1 MHEPDCWALVESLFD
16 AAWELPESERRAWV
30 QAQPYAADVLDEV
43 LRLLD
48 AAGRSEGF
56 LSTQDAGHGTGE
68 SSPAPMLPGE
78 RAGVWRIVRPIGRGG
93 MGDVYEVER
102 ADGHFVQRAALKRIA
117 RAGSGDWS
125 RFQVERA
132 TLARLEHPGIARLID
147 GGLLDDGRPF
157 MVMELVDGL
166 PIDIWCERHGL
177 DWAARV
183 RLIVQVCDA
192 LTYAHGKLVVH
203 RDLKPSNVL
212 VDRDGRARL
221 IDFGVAHLVDGAEP
235 EHAAAPLSLAYA
247 APEQIEGAPVSTATD
262 VHGVAATLYRLVAGR
277 PPRNLADTAASIAV
291 VKALE
296 MPPVRLARMPLAK
309 PSSGA
314 ARAMLADLDAILAKG
329 LASETAVRYA
339 TVSAFSDDL
348 QRALERGEVA
358 ARRNEPRHRL
368 HRTLWRLRWP
378 LTAAAAIGT
387 SLAVGLG
394 LSLGYANQAARERD
408 QARREQA
415 RLEAVQQSVFHMFRS
430 AGELKGGSATASDV
444 LESTAQRIDD
454 EFARDPAQ
462 AAPILHALGELYFL
476 ITDYE
481 AAQPLLRRL
490 AAADPAIVDP
500 ALIAAARYDLA
511 QVLYRRSDPAGA
523 RPLLEQ
529 AQQFWASDPKRWDS
543 RMVDS
548 RLLQAQLI
556 RDAGER
562 DAAVALLQEALA
574 RRIEL
579 SGPHHRE
586 TGIFHNNLGVARYSN
601 GQIDAA
607 RASFGAATEVWRASG
622 LAQSPDALN
631 TLNNWGSLELASGNL
646 EAAEPLLREAVALRR
661 RLYGPSAA
669 TAALLNNYGKLLLQQ
684 SRSESALPVLQDAA
698 AMGAQF
704 AGHGS
709 LHHVAALAATA
720 EAHLDL
726 GHREAGAKDATTAL
740 DAALATLGPDH
751 VGTALASLTMAR
763 LRLDEHRPREAV
775 ALLDEAERIATASG
789 PSGARL
795 IAQAA
800 TLRERLAPAARP
812 ARPAPDTA
820 RPSP

>member
-1 MHEPDCWALVESLFD
+1 MHELNQWQMVESVFD
-16 AAWELPESERRAWV
+16 EAWELPESERISWV
-30 QAQPYAADVLDEV
+30 QAQPLPGEV
-43 LRLLD
+43 LQAVLQLLR
-48 AAGRSEGF
+48 AAERSSGF
-56 LSTQDAGHGTGE
+56 LSTQDTHPAQDE
-68 SSPAPMLPGE
+68 SAPAPMRPGE
-78 RAGVWRIVRPIGRGG
+78 RAGAWCIVQPLGRGG
-93 MGDVYEVER
+93 MGDVYEVKR
-102 ADGHFVQRAALKRIA
+102 ADGHFAQRAALKRLA
-117 RAGSGDWS
+117 LAGSGDGA

-166 PIDIWCERHGL
+166 PIDTWCDRHSL

-183 RLIVQVCDA
+183 RLIVQVCNA
-192 LTYAHGKLVVH
+192 LAYAHGKLLVH

-212 VDRDGRARL
+212 VDPDGRARL
-221 IDFGVAHLVDGAEP
+221 IDFGVVHLTDAAEP
-235 EHAAAPLSLAYA
+235 AHAAAPLSLAYA
-247 APEQIEGAPVSTATD
+247 APEQIEGASVSTATD
-262 VHGVAATLYRLVAGR
+262 VYGVAATLYHLIAGH
-277 PPRNLADTAASIAV
+277 PPRHLAGLPVSMAV

-296 MPPVRLARMPLAK
+296 TPPARLAALPLAA
-309 PSSGA
+309 PSGA
-314 ARAMLADLDAILAKG
+314 ARALLADLDAILAKA
-329 LASETAVRYA
+329 LDTDAAARYA
-339 TVSAFSDDL
+339 TVAAFSDDL

-358 ARRNEPRHRL
+358 ARRHDPRHRL
-368 HRTLWRLRWP
+368 RRMLWRIRWP
-378 LTAAAAIGT
+378 LAATAAIGA
-387 SLAVGLG
+387 SLAIGLG
-394 LSLGYANQAARERD
+394 LSLRYAGQAAYERD

-444 LESTAQRIDD
+444 LESAAQRIEE
-454 EFARDPAQ
+454 EFARDPLQ

-481 AAQPLLRRL
+481 AAQPLLQRL
-490 AAADPAIVDP
+490 AAADPAVVDP
-500 ALIAAARYDLA
+500 SLIAAARYDLA
-511 QVLYRRSDPAGA
+511 QVLYRRGDATGAGQ
-523 RPLLEQ
+523 LLAQ
-529 AQQFWASDPKRWDS
+529 AQQFWANDPPRWES
-543 RMVDS
+543 RIVDS

-556 RDAGER
+556 RSAGEH
-562 DAAVALLQEALA
+562 AVAVELLQGALA

-579 SGPHHRE
+579 SGQYHRE
-586 TGIFHNNLGVARYSN
+586 TGIFHNNLGVARFSD

-607 RASFGAATEVWRASG
+607 RASFRAATEVWRMAG

-631 TLNNWGSLELASGNL
+631 TLNNWGSLELASGKP
-646 EAAEPLLREAVALRR
+646 ETAEPLLREAVALRQ

-684 SRSESALPVLQDAA
+684 SRPDAALPVLQDAA

-720 EAHLDL
+720 EAHLSL
-726 GHREAGAKDATTAL
+726 GHREAGAKDAATAL
-740 DAALATLGPDH
+740 DSALATLGPDH

-763 LRLDEHRPREAV
+763 LRLDEQRPHEAI
-775 ALLDEAERIATASG
+775 ALLDEAERIARASG

-795 IAQAA
+795 IVQAE
-800 TLRERLAPAARP
+800 TLRSQLAPATRQIP
-812 ARPAPDTA
+812 PAPDTA
-820 RPSP
+820 KPSP

>member
-1 MHEPDCWALVESLFD
+1 MHVPDQWALVESVFD
-16 AAWELPESERRAWV
+16 AAWELPESDRSAWV
-30 QAQPYAADVLDEV
+30 RAQPQPRDVLDEV

-48 AAGRSEGF
+48 AADLSDGF
-56 LSTQDAGHGTGE
+56 LSTQDAPPVTRE
-68 SSPAPMLPGE
+68 SSPTPMRPGE
-78 RAGVWRIVRPIGRGG
+78 RAGAWCIVRPIGHGG

-102 ADGHFVQRAALKRIA
+102 ADGHFAQRAALKRIT

-147 GGLLDDGRPF
+147 GGLLDDGRPY

-166 PIDIWCERHGL
+166 PIDTWCDRQGL
-177 DWAARV
+177 DTAART
-183 RLIVQVCDA
+183 RLIVQVCEA
-192 LTYAHGKLVVH
+192 LAYAHGKLVVH

-212 VDRDGRARL
+212 VDRNGRARL
-221 IDFGVAHLVDGAEP
+221 IDFGVAHLADGADP
-235 EHAAAPLSLAYA
+235 AQSAAPLSLAYA
-247 APEQIEGAPVSTATD
+247 APEQIEGTPVSTATD
-262 VHGVAATLYRLVAGR
+262 VHGVAATLYRLIAGQ
-277 PPRNLADTAASIAV
+277 PPRDLGGLPGPLAV

-296 MPPVRLARMPLAK
+296 TPPSRLAALPLAL
-309 PSSGA
+309 PFSGA
-314 ARAMLADLDAILAKG
+314 ARALLADLDAILAKA
-329 LASETAVRYA
+329 LATDAAGRYA
-339 TVSAFSDDL
+339 TVPAFSEDL
-348 QRALERGEVA
+348 QRALDRGVVG
-358 ARRNEPRHRL
+358 ARRHEPRHQLR
-368 HRTLWRLRWP
+368 RIAWRLKWP
-378 LTAAAAIGT
+378 LAATAAIGA
-387 SLAVGLG
+387 SLAIGLG
-394 LSLGYANQAARERD
+394 LSLRYAGQAAQERD

-444 LESTAQRIDD
+444 LESAAQRIED
-454 EFARDPAQ
+454 EFARDPVQ

-481 AAQPLLRRL
+481 AAKPLLQRL
-490 AAADPAIVDP
+490 AAADPAVVDP

-511 QVLYRRSDPAGA
+511 QVLYRRSDAAGA
-523 RPLLEQ
+523 QPLLAQ
-529 AQQFWASDPKRWDS
+529 AQQFWASDPSRWES
-543 RMVDS
+543 RTTDS

-556 RDAGER
+556 RNAG
-562 DAAVALLQEALA
+562 DHAAAVALLQSALA

-579 SGPHHRE
+579 SGPQHRE
-586 TGIFHNNLGVARYSN
+586 TGIFHNNLGVARFSN
-601 GQIDAA
+601 GQIEAA
-607 RASFGAATEVWRASG
+607 RESFRAATEVWRAAG

-646 EAAEPLLREAVALRR
+646 ETAEPLLREAVALRR

-684 SRSESALPVLQDAA
+684 SRPDAALPVLQDAA

-726 GHREAGAKDATTAL
+726 GHRDAGAKDATTAL

-763 LRLDEHRPREAV
+763 LRVDERRPREAA
-775 ALLDEAERIATASG
+775 ALLDEAERIAAAAG

-795 IAQAA
+795 VAHA
-800 TLRERLAPAARP
+800 TALRSRMAPADPRIP
-812 ARPAPDTA
+812 PVPDTA
-820 RPSP
+820 TPSP

>member
-1 MHEPDCWALVESLFD
+1 MHEPDQWPLVESVFD
-16 AAWELPESERRAWV
+16 AAWELPPSERSPWV
-30 QAQPYAADVLDEV
+30 RAQPYPSAVLTEV

-48 AAGRSEGF
+48 AAGRSDGF
-56 LSTQDAGHGTGE
+56 LSTQDAGRSTAE
-68 SSPAPMLPGE
+68 PSSEFMLPDE
-78 RAGVWRIVRPIGRGG
+78 RAGAWRVVRPLGHGG

-102 ADGHFVQRAALKRIA
+102 ADGHFAQRAALKRIA
-117 RAGSGDWS
+117 HAGSGNWY
-125 RFQVERA
+125 RFEVERA

-166 PIDIWCERHGL
+166 PIDAWCDRHDL
-177 DWAARV
+177 DWSARV

-192 LTYAHGKLVVH
+192 LAYAHGKLVVH

-212 VDRDGRARL
+212 VDRNGRARL
-221 IDFGVAHLVDGAEP
+221 IDFGVAHLMDGAEP
-235 EHAAAPLSLAYA
+235 AHAAAPLSLAYA
-247 APEQIEGAPVSTATD
+247 APEQIDGAPVSTATD
-262 VHGVAATLYRLVAGR
+262 VYGVAATLYRLIAGR
-277 PPRNLADTAASIAV
+277 PPRQLIGRIGPMAV
-291 VKALE
+291 VEALE
-296 MPPVRLARMPLAK
+296 TSPERLAAVPLAI
-309 PSSGA
+309 PTGA
-314 ARAMLADLDAILAKG
+314 ARALRADLDAILAKG
-329 LASETAVRYA
+329 LASDPAARYA
-339 TVSAFSDDL
+339 TVAAFSDDL

-358 ARRNEPRHRL
+358 ARRHEPRHRL
-368 HRTLWRLRWP
+368 RRTLWRLRWP
-378 LTAAAAIGT
+378 LAAAAAIGT
-387 SLAVGLG
+387 SLAIGIG
-394 LSLGYANQAARERD
+394 LSLLYAKQAAHDRD

-444 LESTAQRIDD
+444 LESAAQRIEN

-481 AAQPLLRRL
+481 AAQPLLQRL
-490 AAADPAIVDP
+490 AAADPTVVDP

-511 QVLYRRSDPAGA
+511 QVLFRRSDAAGA
-523 RPLLEQ
+523 QPLLAQ
-529 AQQFWASDPKRWDS
+529 AQQFWANDPARWES
-543 RMVDS
+543 RTIDS

-556 RDAGER
+556 RSAG
-562 DAAVALLQEALA
+562 DHAAAAELLQEALV

-586 TGIFHNNLGVARYSN
+586 TGIFHNNLGVARFSN
-601 GQIDAA
+601 GQSESA
-607 RASFGAATEVWRASG
+607 RASFRAATEVWRAAG

-646 EAAEPLLREAVALRR
+646 ETAEPLLRDAVALRQ

-684 SRSESALPVLQDAA
+684 SRPDAALPVLQDAA

-720 EAHLDL
+720 EAHLNL
-726 GHREAGAKDATTAL
+726 GHRQAGARDATTAL
-740 DAALATLGPDH
+740 DAARATLGPDH

-763 LRLDEHRPREAV
+763 LRLDEQRPLEAD
-775 ALLDEAERIATASG
+775 ALLREAERIAGASG

-795 IAQAA
+795 IAQAEV
-800 TLRERLAPAARP
+800 LRARLAPATPRVP
-812 ARPAPDTA
+812 PAPDTA
-820 RPSP
+820 TPSP

>member
-1 MHEPDCWALVESLFD
+1 MHEPDQWTLVESVFD
-16 AAWELPESERRAWV
+16 AAWELPESERSAWV
-30 QAQPYAADVLDEV
+30 RSQPHPRDVLDEV
-43 LRLLD
+43 QRLLD
-48 AAGRSEGF
+48 AAGRSDGF
-56 LSTQDAGHGTGE
+56 LSTQDARPTGE
-68 SSPAPMLPGE
+68 ESSSAPMRPGE
-78 RAGVWRIVRPIGRGG
+78 RAGAWRIVRPIGHGG

-102 ADGHFVQRAALKRIA
+102 ADGHFAQRAALKRIT
-117 RAGSGDWS
+117 RAGAGDWS

-166 PIDIWCERHGL
+166 PIDTWCDREGL
-177 DWAARV
+177 DTAART
-183 RLIVQVCDA
+183 RLIVQVCEA
-192 LTYAHGKLVVH
+192 LAYAHGKLVVH

-212 VDRDGRARL
+212 VDRNGRARL
-221 IDFGVAHLVDGAEP
+221 IDFGVAHLADGAEP
-235 EHAAAPLSLAYA
+235 AAAAPLSLAYA
-247 APEQIEGAPVSTATD
+247 APEQIEGTPVSTATD
-262 VHGVAATLYRLVAGR
+262 VHGVAATLYRLITGR
-277 PPRNLADTAASIAV
+277 PPRDLGGLPGPLAV

-296 MPPVRLARMPLAK
+296 TPPARLAAIPLAP
-309 PSSGA
+309 PSSGT
-314 ARAMLADLDAILAKG
+314 ARALLADLDAILAKA
-329 LASETAVRYA
+329 LAAEATARYA
-339 TVSAFSDDL
+339 TVPAFSDDL
-348 QRALERGEVA
+348 QRALERGVVG
-358 ARRNEPRHRL
+358 ARRHEPRHTLR
-368 HRTLWRLRWP
+368 RTVWRLKWP
-378 LTAAAAIGT
+378 LVTTAAIGA
-387 SLAVGLG
+387 SLAIGLG
-394 LSLGYANQAARERD
+394 LALRYAGQAAQERD

-444 LESTAQRIDD
+444 LESAAQRIED

-481 AAQPLLRRL
+481 AAQPLLQRL
-490 AAADPAIVDP
+490 AAADPAVVDP

-511 QVLYRRSDPAGA
+511 QVLFRRGDAAGA
-523 RPLLEQ
+523 RPLLAQ
-529 AQQFWASDPKRWDS
+529 AQQFWASDPVRWES
-543 RMVDS
+543 RTVDS

-556 RDAGER
+556 RNAGEH
-562 DAAVALLQEALA
+562 AAAIGLLQDALA

-579 SGPHHRE
+579 SGPQHRE
-586 TGIFHNNLGVARYSN
+586 TGIFHNNLGVARFSN
-601 GQIDAA
+601 GQIDPA
-607 RASFGAATEVWRASG
+607 RASFRAATEVWRAAG

-631 TLNNWGSLELASGNL
+631 TLNNWGSLELASGHL
-646 EAAEPLLREAVALRR
+646 ETAEPLLREAVALRQ
-661 RLYGPSAA
+661 RLFGPSAA

-684 SRSESALPVLQDAA
+684 SRPDAALPVLQDAA

-720 EAHLDL
+720 EAHLNL
-726 GHREAGAKDATTAL
+726 GHREAGAKDAATAL
-740 DAALATLGPDH
+740 DAALATLGRDH

-763 LRLDEHRPREAV
+763 LRLDQQRPREAA
-775 ALLDEAERIATASG
+775 ALLAEAERIATAAG

-800 TLRERLAPAARP
+800 ALRSRLAPAAPRVP
-812 ARPAPDTA
+812 PAPDTA
-820 RPSP
+820 TPSP

>member
-1 MHEPDCWALVESLFD
+1 MHEADRWALIESMFD
-16 AAWELPESERRAWV
+16 AAWELPESERHAWV
-30 QAQPYAADVLDEV
+30 QAQPYAADLLDEV

-48 AAGRSEGF
+48 AACHSDGF
-56 LSTQDAGHGTGE
+56 LATQDAPPARGE
-68 SSPAPMLPGE
+68 PSSMPMLPGE
-78 RAGVWRIVRPIGRGG
+78 RAGAWRIVQPIGRGG

-102 ADGHFVQRAALKRIA
+102 ADGHFAQRAALKRIA
-117 RAGSGDWS
+117 HAGSGDWS

-147 GGLLDDGRPF
+147 GGLLDDSRPF

-166 PIDIWCERHGL
+166 PIDTWCDQHGL
-177 DWAARV
+177 DRAARV

-203 RDLKPSNVL
+203 RDLKPSNVM
-212 VDRDGRARL
+212 VDENGRARL
-221 IDFGVAHLVDGAEP
+221 IDFGVVHLADGAEP
-235 EHAAAPLSLAYA
+235 AHAAAPLSLAYA

-262 VHGVAATLYRLVAGR
+262 VYGVAATLYRLVAGR
-277 PPRNLADTAASIAV
+277 PPRDLAGLPSSVAI

-296 MPPVRLARMPLAK
+296 APPARLAALPLVTP
-309 PSSGA
+309 PSGP
-314 ARAMLADLDAILAKG
+314 ARALLADLDAILAKA
-329 LASETAVRYA
+329 LAGDVAARYA
-339 TVSAFSDDL
+339 TVSGFSDDL

-358 ARRNEPRHRL
+358 ARRHEPRHRL
-368 HRTLWRLRWP
+368 RRLLWRLKWP
-378 LTAAAAIGT
+378 LAASTAIGA
-387 SLAVGLG
+387 SLAIGLG
-394 LSLGYANQAARERD
+394 LSLRYANQAAHERD

-444 LESTAQRIDD
+444 LEGAAQRIED
-454 EFARDPAQ
+454 EFARDPVQ

-481 AAQPLLRRL
+481 AAQPLLQRL
-490 AAADPAIVDP
+490 ATADPAVVDP

-511 QVLYRRSDPAGA
+511 QVLYRRSDAAGA
-523 RPLLEQ
+523 RPLLAQ
-529 AQQFWASDPKRWDS
+529 AQQFWANDPARWES
-543 RMVDS
+543 RTIDS

-556 RDAGER
+556 RSAG
-562 DAAVALLQEALA
+562 DHAAAVELLQGALA

-586 TGIFHNNLGVARYSN
+586 TGIFHNNLGVARFSN
-601 GQIDAA
+601 GQIEAA
-607 RASFGAATEVWRASG
+607 RVSFRAATEVWRASS

-646 EAAEPLLREAVALRR
+646 ETAEPLLREAVAMRR

-684 SRSESALPVLQDAA
+684 SRPDAALPVLQDAA

-726 GHREAGAKDATTAL
+726 GHREYGAKDATTAL

-751 VGTALASLTMAR
+751 VGTALASLTVAR
-763 LRLDEHRPREAV
+763 LRLVEQRPREAA
-775 ALLDEAERIATASG
+775 ALLDEAERIAAASG

-795 IAQAA
+795 ITQAA
-800 TLRERLAPAARP
+800 ALRLRLAPADPRLP
-812 ARPAPDTA
+812 PVPDTA
-820 RPSP
+820 TLSP

>member
-1 MHEPDCWALVESLFD
+1 MHEADRWALVESLFD
-16 AAWELPESERRAWV
+16 AAWELPEPERRAWV
-30 QAQPYAADVLDEV
+30 QAHPCTPDVREEV
-43 LRLLD
+43 LGLLD
-48 AAGRSEGF
+48 AAGRSDTF
-56 LSTQDAGHGTGE
+56 LTTQDAPAASRE
-68 SSPAPMLPGE
+68 SSSAPMQPGE
-78 RAGVWRIVRPIGRGG
+78 RAGAWRIVRPIGHGG

-102 ADGHFVQRAALKRIA
+102 ADGHFAQRAALKRIA

-147 GGLLDDGRPF
+147 GGLLDGGHPF
-157 MVMELVDGL
+157 MVMELVDGS
-166 PIDIWCERHGL
+166 PIDTWCDRHGL
-177 DWAARV
+177 DRTARV

-212 VDRDGRARL
+212 VDENGRARL
-221 IDFGVAHLVDGAEP
+221 IDFGVVHLADRAEP
-235 EHAAAPLSLAYA
+235 AHAAAPLSLAYA

-262 VHGVAATLYRLVAGR
+262 VYGVAATLYRLVAGR
-277 PPRNLADTAASIAV
+277 PPRDLAGLPGSVAI

-296 MPPVRLARMPLAK
+296 APARLATLPLAT
-309 PSSGA
+309 PSSGP
-314 ARAMLADLDAILAKG
+314 ARALLADLDAILAKA
-329 LASETAVRYA
+329 LAADVAARYA

-358 ARRNEPRHRL
+358 ARRHEPRHRL
-368 HRTLWRLRWP
+368 RRMLWRLKWP
-378 LTAAAAIGT
+378 LAATAAIGA
-387 SLAVGLG
+387 SLTIGFG
-394 LSLGYANQAARERD
+394 LSLRYASQAAHERD

-444 LESTAQRIDD
+444 LEGAAQRIEE

-481 AAQPLLRRL
+481 AAQPLLQRL
-490 AAADPAIVDP
+490 AAADPAVVDP

-511 QVLYRRSDPAGA
+511 QVLYRRSDAVGA
-523 RPLLEQ
+523 RPLLAQ
-529 AQQFWASDPKRWDS
+529 AQQFWANDPARWES
-543 RMVDS
+543 RTIDS

-556 RDAGER
+556 RSAG
-562 DAAVALLQEALA
+562 DHAAAVELLQGALA

-586 TGIFHNNLGVARYSN
+586 TGIFYNNLGVARFSN
-601 GQIDAA
+601 GQIEQARSSFRAA
-607 RASFGAATEVWRASG
+607 AEVWRVAG

-631 TLNNWGSLELASGNL
+631 TLNNWGSLELASGNR
-646 EAAEPLLREAVALRR
+646 ETAEPLLREAVALRR

-684 SRSESALPVLQDAA
+684 SRPDAALPVLQDAA

-726 GHREAGAKDATTAL
+726 GHHEAGAKDATTAL

-751 VGTALASLTMAR
+751 VGTALASLTVAR
-763 LRLDEHRPREAV
+763 LRLDEERPREAA
-775 ALLDEAERIATASG
+775 ALLDEAERIAAASG

-800 TLRERLAPAARP
+800 ALRSRLVPADPRVP
-812 ARPAPDTA
+812 RVPDTA
-820 RPSP
+820 TPSP